1 MKRFVLIAV
10 LITGLTAGAAT
21 AKSRVASSPSAAR
34 CGGSLWRMKTLSDSQ
49 RSLVRLT
56 PATTTIGAIAKR
68 PFPRPVP
75 IRRRTPFQRQVWS
88 VVSQITQYRLESGG
102 VRLVLFDAGSYM
114 NAVIPLPNCL
124 SSSTRA
130 RGQISQAWKAFTG
143 CAQPAAEWQSLG
155 AVAYVGGVGFWAARG
170 QGRGSAP
177 NGAELHP
184 VTSIRIV
191 AGCSRRGAVLVWRLR
206 GG

>member
-1 MKRFVLIAV
+1 MKRFVLTAV

-21 AKSRVASSPSAAR
+21 ATSRVASSPTATR
-34 CGGSLWRMKTLSDSQ
+34 CGGPLWRMKTLSDPQ
-49 RSLVRLT
+49 RTLVQLMA
-56 PATTTIGAIAKR
+56 ATTTIGGIAKR
-68 PFPRPVP
+68 PSPRPVP
-75 IRRRTPFQRQVWS
+75 IRRRTHYQRQVWN

-102 VRLVLFDAGSYM
+102 VRLVLFDAGSYL
-114 NAVIPLPNCL
+114 NAVIPMPNCL

-130 RGQISQAWKAFTG
+130 RSQIAQAWKAFTA
-143 CAQPAAEWQSLG
+143 CARPTAEWQSLG
-155 AVAYVGGVGFWAARG
+155 AVAYVGGVGFWGARG

-191 AGCSRRGAVLVWRLR
+191 AGC
-206 GG
+206 